1 MVDSIHL
8 NYISTLGFNKINP
21 NYFLCPEH
29 FLTFKLFKLSY
40 IKGDNKMY
48 NKKQFINNWDL
59 TLVLG
64 EDIAQELNTK
74 NPTEILETVWKNY
87 KPKDFAEHGFY
98 RLRGIVYDLET
109 EIDEFAKVASKTTFK
124 KACEMAGYDHEKY
137 ENYL

>member
-64 EDIAQELNTK
+64 EDIAQELKTLQK
-74 NPTEILETVWKNY
+74 SSKQY
-87 KPKDFAEHGFY
+87 G
-98 RLRGIVYDLET
+98 
-109 EIDEFAKVASKTTFK
+109 KTTNQKTSQNMGFI
-124 KACEMAGYDHEKY
+124 D
-137 ENYL
+137 